1 MNPHITPDGSLD
13 IAAHLQE
20 LRENHTRT
28 IQSARLNDATPSEIY
43 LLNAIGDYLDALEP
57 NDPKLLSR
65 LERIAQ
71 EYEALANRRQFNAQ
85 ENHSPENQDS

>member
-1 MNPHITPDGSLD
+1 MTPHINPDGSLNV
-13 IAAHLQE
+13 AAHLQE

-28 IQSARLNDATPSEIY
+28 IQRARLNDATPAEIF

-65 LERIAQ
+65 LEYIAQ
-71 EYEALANRRQFNAQ
+71 EQEALANRRQFNAQ
-85 ENHSPENQDS
+85 EDQSPENQDS

>member
-28 IQSARLNDATPSEIY
+28 IQRARLNDATPGTIAV
-43 LLNAIGDYLDALEP
+43 LNAIGDYLDAI
-57 NDPKLLSR
+57 DPRDSKLLSR
-65 LERIAQ
+65 LDYIAQ
-71 EYEALANRRQFNAQ
+71 EYHALADRLRSLA
-85 ENHSPENQDS
+85 